1 VSQRLAGPR
10 PEVKL
15 PCTVV
20 RVSGRFYLVG
30 GAERSD
36 NNGVAIACAHT
47 VFNATSTG
55 GNVNDTARELAAK
68 LIRNFNEVELNA
80 EVRAPLYE
88 TLCTRLASG
97 TAAQKL
103 GASIDI
109 VAPGKCSCPYHFHY
123 AQEEMFVILD
133 GEGTLRVA
141 GELLPI
147 RGGDVIFIPPGPQY
161 PHQIVNSSEAPL
173 KYLSISTRD
182 DPEVVEYPDSGKYQ
196 AIVRGARGGLFTA
209 IQRKENSLD
218 YWDAEP

>member
-1 VSQRLAGPR
+1 MNGK
-10 PEVKL
+10 VK
-15 PCTVV
+15 
-20 RVSGRFYLVG
+20 
-30 GAERSD
+30 
-36 NNGVAIACAHT
+36 
-47 VFNATSTG
+47 
-55 GNVNDTARELAAK
+55 ELAAQ
-68 LIRNFNEVELNA
+68 LIRNFNDAELGA
-80 EVRAPLYE
+80 EVRPPLYE
-88 TLCTRLASG
+88 TLCTRLATG

-109 VAPGKCSCPYHFHY
+109 VAPGKRSCPYHFHY
-123 AQEEMFVILD
+123 AQEEMFVIIE

-141 GELLPI
+141 GEMLPI

-161 PHQIVNSSEAPL
+161 PHQIINSSAASL

-196 AIVRGARGGLFTA
+196 AIVRGAGSTRAFAG